1 MFSIIAAGL
10 FGLLGT
16 TLGGYISYKQQ
27 KSAAQDERANR
38 KVEQARQWQQ
48 DRAAESERRA
58 AEQQEKGREMRRQAA
73 VAFVK
78 QVDDL
83 AESGRTYWVSLRE
96 KAHGP
101 ELESARSAYLASWQT
116 LASDF
121 ASFQLAVTAELNRE
135 GIALYGAA
143 RDYSVAIDEIADGRR
158 TNAKADR
165 AQDDL
170 LEARRQFIRA
180 AQHDLNPSSATD
192 PADASA
198 TT

>member
-1 MFSIIAAGL
+1 MFSIIAAGF

-27 KSAAQDERANR
+27 KSAAQDQRENRAA
-38 KVEQARQWQQ
+38 EQERQWRQ

-58 AEQQEKGREMRRQAA
+58 AEQQEKWREMRRQAA

-78 QVDDL
+78 QIDDL
-83 AESGRTYWVSLRE
+83 AESGRTYWVSLQE
-96 KAHGP
+96 KVHGH
-101 ELESARSAYLASWQT
+101 ELETARSAYLASWQT

-121 ASFQLAVTAELNRE
+121 ASFQLAVTAELNEE

-158 TNAKADR
+158 ANAKANR

-180 AQHDLNPSSATD
+180 AQRDLNPAPTTD
-192 PADASA
+192 PAKASTA
-198 TT
+198 A